1 MAALLA
7 VLPFFCDT
15 SVFYTRIPFEEIENY
30 KQQLG
35 VFLRMPPFVLLLLI
49 RND

>member
-7 VLPFFCDT
+7 VLLFLRYFCILH
-15 SVFYTRIPFEEIENY
+15 RIPFEENY

-35 VFLRMPPFVLLLLI
+35 VILRMPPFVLLAVAHSK
-49 RND
+49 